1 MPRSVAPTPS
11 PRSGERGRKSAGI
24 TQIDWDFESGVLR
37 NVGKDKPFRLGYVN
51 DLGYTPNQIAQLQN
65 LRVGLGYGNL
75 PLALHLAGVGQT
87 DGLPTH
93 PPVG

>member
-1 MPRSVAPTPS
+1 M
-11 PRSGERGRKSAGI
+11 
-24 TQIDWDFESGVLR
+24 LR

-75 PLALHLAGVGQT
+75 PLALHLALQLAGVGQT
-87 DGLPTH
+87 DGLPPH
-93 PPVG
+93 LPSRLSLLQWLIPF